1 MKAILTKT
9 VQRGGEFYR
18 PDTVVNWPAAVV
30 KALIDDDAA
39 EPVVDIRPGK
49 GRAAAVDDDGYGG
62 LIGTGEDG
70 GEE

>member
-18 PDTVVNWPAAVV
+18 PETVVNWPAAVV

-49 GRAAAVDDDGYGG
+49 GLTGSVDDAGPCDPAAGDDDG
-62 LIGTGEDG
+62 ED
-70 GEE
+70 